1 MMNPVH
7 LLWICPMCMAVGIA
21 LFVIYVGNH
30 E

>member
-1 MMNPVH
+1 MNPVH
-7 LLWICPMCMAVGIA
+7 LLWICPVCMAIGVA

>member
-1 MMNPVH
+1 MNPVH
-7 LLWICPMCMAVGIA
+7 LMWICPMCMAIGVA

>member
-1 MMNPVH
+1 MSPAH